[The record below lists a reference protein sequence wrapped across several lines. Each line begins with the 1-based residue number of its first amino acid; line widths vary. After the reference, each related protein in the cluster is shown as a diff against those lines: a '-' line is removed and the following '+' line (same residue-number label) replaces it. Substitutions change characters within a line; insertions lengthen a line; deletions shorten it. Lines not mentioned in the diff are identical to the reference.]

1 MFFCRFQVPWTTVKI
16 ITRLSGYSVSKFQD
30 LSTLIEQIVK
40 AEEADRVTAL
50 NDSIEFGLESGSIA
64 LILEAFPIEERVR
77 LWRALPLELHIDVL
91 TEMRAEVRLS
101 IIDALSEVELKLT
114 LAKLDNLSLIEWA
127 DSLPEEFINEAL
139 ELIEKDELELYDQA
153 NEYEDEELGRWAE
166 RKIITLPFNITVDKA
181 RRLMERYSYDT
192 PQQVYLINRK
202 KQFRGAVNYYEI
214 LRSESD
220 TRLKALAI
228 ENVTTLDSK
237 MELPE
242 AVEALEHSSLPAL
255 PVTDAD
261 QTLIGEVD
269 WQFALSTQ
277 REIYEARLMAGT
289 GMDEGDDL
297 FAPVLKSSQKR
308 GVWLGINLLTAI
320 LASVTIGMFEDVIT
334 QVVALAVLMPIVA
347 SMGGIAGSQTLTL
360 MVRAMALNQITP
372 GNRFA
377 LLKNELGIGSLNGLL
392 WALIIG
398 GLAGLWFQSPI
409 LGGTIALAIIV
420 NIITAALFGVLIPI
434 ALDKLDLDP
443 ALAGSVILTT
453 VTDVVG
459 FFAFLGTASL
469 VML

>member
-1 MFFCRFQVPWTTVKI
+1 MNE
-16 ITRLSGYSVSKFQD
+16 YQD
-30 LSTLIEQIVK
+30 LSFQIEAISKADDEQQIDLLGEYV
-40 AEEADRVTAL
+40 E
-50 NDSIEFGLESGSIA
+50 NGLDEGSIA
-64 LILEAFPIEERVR
+64 IILEAFPVEQRVR
-77 LWRALPLELHIDVL
+77 LWRSLPLEMHIDVL
-91 TEMRAEVRLS
+91 TEMRADVRFS

-127 DSLPEEFINEAL
+127 DSLPDEIISEAL
-139 ELIEKDELELYDQA
+139 RLISRDELELYDQA
-153 NEYEDEELGRWAE
+153 SAYEDDEIGHWAD
-166 RKIITLPFNITVDKA
+166 RKVYTLPFSISLDKA
-181 RRLMERYSYDT
+181 KILLEKYHNDS
-192 PQQVYLINRK
+192 PQHIYLINKAK
-202 KQFRGAVNYYEI
+202 KFRGIVTYTDILLADGKTLLKNLKQEEI
-214 LRSESD
+214 F
-220 TRLKALAI
+220 
-228 ENVTTLDSK
+228 TLNAHQS
-237 MELPE
+237 LSE
-242 AVEALEHSSLPAL
+242 AVEALEHAQLPTVA
-255 PVTDAD
+255 VIDETD
-261 QTLIGEVD
+261 TLVGEID

-297 FAPVLKSSQKR
+297 FAPIIKSSKKR
-308 GVWLGINLLTAI
+308 GLWLGINLLTAI
-320 LASVTIGMFEDVIT
+320 LASITIGLFEDVIS

-377 LLKNELGIGSLNGLL
+377 LLKNEIGIGSINGLL

-398 GLAGLWFQSPI
+398 ALAGLWFQSTMI
-409 LGGTIALAIIV
+409 GATISLAIVV
-420 NIITAALFGVLIPI
+420 NIITAAMFGVLIPI
-434 ALDKLDLDP
+434 TLDKFKLDP

>member
-1 MFFCRFQVPWTTVKI
+1 M
-16 ITRLSGYSVSKFQD
+16 SKFQD
-30 LSTLIEQIVK
+30 LSTLIQQIGQ
-40 AEEADRVTAL
+40 AEEADQVATL
-50 NDSIEFGLESGSIA
+50 NESIETGLEPGAVA
-64 LILEAFPIEERVR
+64 LILEAFPIDDRVR

-91 TEMRAEVRLS
+91 TEMRADVRFS
-101 IIDALSEVELKLT
+101 IINALSEVELKLT

-127 DSLPEEFINEAL
+127 DSLPESIINEAL
-139 ELIEKDELELYDQA
+139 SLIEKDELELYDQA
-153 NEYEDEELGRWAE
+153 NEYADEELGHWAE
-166 RKIITLPFNITVDKA
+166 RKIITLPFNITIGTAKQ
-181 RRLMERYSYDT
+181 LMERYSYDT
-192 PQQVYLINRK
+192 PQQVYLINRN
-202 KQFRGAVNYYEI
+202 KQYRGTVNYFDI
-214 LRSESD
+214 LRGDPD
-220 TRLKALAI
+220 TRLKTLVI
-228 ENVTTLDSK
+228 EAVTVLDSK
-237 MELPE
+237 MMLPE
-242 AVEALEHSSLPAL
+242 AVEALEHSTLPAL

-320 LASVTIGMFEDVIT
+320 LASVTIGLFEDVIA

-360 MVRAMALNQITP
+360 MIRAMALNQITP
-372 GNRFA
+372 GNRFK
-377 LLKNELGIGSLNGLL
+377 LLKNELGIGSLNGIA

-398 GLAGLWFQSPI
+398 GLAGLWFQSPV

-434 ALDKLDLDP
+434 ILDKFKLDP

>member
-1 MFFCRFQVPWTTVKI
+1 M
-16 ITRLSGYSVSKFQD
+16 SKFQD
-30 LSTLIEQIVK
+30 LSTLIEQVVK
-40 AEEADRVTAL
+40 ADEAQQMTLL
-50 NDSIEFGLESGSIA
+50 NESIEHGLEPSAVA

-91 TEMRAEVRLS
+91 TEMRADVRFS
-101 IIDALSEVELKLT
+101 IINALTEVELKLT
-114 LAKLDNLSLIEWA
+114 LAKLDNLALIEWA
-127 DSLPEEFINEAL
+127 DSLPESIINEAL
-139 ELIEKDELELYDQA
+139 ELVEKDELELYDQA
-153 NEYEDEELGRWAE
+153 NQYEEDQLGRWAE
-166 RKIITLPFNITVDKA
+166 RKVITLPFNITTGRA
-181 RRLMERYSYDT
+181 CRLMERHSYDT
-192 PQQVYLINRK
+192 PQQVYLINRQ
-202 KQFRGAVNYYEI
+202 KQLRGVVNYYDI
-214 LRSESD
+214 LRSEPNTS
-220 TRLKALAI
+220 LKSLDNETI
-228 ENVTTLDSK
+228 TVLDSK
-237 MELPE
+237 LPLAE
-242 AVEALEHSSLPAL
+242 AVEALEHSAFPSL
-255 PVTDAD
+255 PVTDED
-261 QTLIGEVD
+261 QTLVGEVD

-297 FAPVLKSSQKR
+297 FAPVMKSSQKR

-320 LASVTIGMFEDVIT
+320 LASVTIGLFEDVIA

-372 GNRFA
+372 GNRLA
-377 LLKNELGIGSLNGLL
+377 LLKNELGIGSLNGLV

-398 GLAGLWFQSPI
+398 ALAGLWFQSPI
-409 LGGTIALAIIV
+409 LGATISLAIIV
-420 NIITAALFGVLIPI
+420 NIITAALFGVIIPI
-434 ALDKLDLDP
+434 VLDKLKLDP

>member
-1 MFFCRFQVPWTTVKI
+1 MNE
-16 ITRLSGYSVSKFQD
+16 YQD
-30 LSTLIEQIVK
+30 LSFQIEAISKADDEQQIDLLGEYV
-40 AEEADRVTAL
+40 E
-50 NDSIEFGLESGSIA
+50 NGLDEGSIA
-64 LILEAFPIEERVR
+64 IILEAFPVEPRVR
-77 LWRALPLELHIDVL
+77 LWRSLPLEMHIDVL
-91 TEMRAEVRLS
+91 TEMRADVRFS

-127 DSLPEEFINEAL
+127 DSLPDEIISEAL
-139 ELIEKDELELYDQA
+139 RLISRDELELYDQA
-153 NEYEDEELGRWAE
+153 SAYEDDEIGHWAD
-166 RKIITLPFNITVDKA
+166 RKVYTLPFSISVDKA
-181 RRLMERYSYDT
+181 KILLEKYHNDS
-192 PQQVYLINRK
+192 PQHIYLINKAK
-202 KQFRGAVNYYEI
+202 KFRGIVTYTDILLADGKTLLKNLKQEEI
-214 LRSESD
+214 F
-220 TRLKALAI
+220 
-228 ENVTTLDSK
+228 TLNAHQS
-237 MELPE
+237 LSE
-242 AVEALEHSSLPAL
+242 AVEALEHAQLPTVA
-255 PVTDAD
+255 VIDETD
-261 QTLIGEVD
+261 TLVGEID

-297 FAPVLKSSQKR
+297 FAPIMKSSKKR
-308 GVWLGINLLTAI
+308 GLWLGINLLTAI
-320 LASVTIGMFEDVIT
+320 LASITIGLFEDVIS

-377 LLKNELGIGSLNGLL
+377 LLKNEIGIGSINGLL

-398 GLAGLWFQSPI
+398 ALAGLWFQSTMI
-409 LGGTIALAIIV
+409 GATISLAIVV
-420 NIITAALFGVLIPI
+420 NIITAAMFGVLIPI
-434 ALDKLDLDP
+434 TLDKFKLDP

>member
-1 MFFCRFQVPWTTVKI
+1 M
-16 ITRLSGYSVSKFQD
+16 SKFQD

-40 AEEADRVTAL
+40 ADEADQITAL
-50 NDSIEFGLESGSIA
+50 NDSIEYGLEPGSVA
-64 LILEAFPIEERVR
+64 LILEAFPIDDRVR
-77 LWRALPLELHIDVL
+77 LWRALPLEFHIDVL
-91 TEMRAEVRLS
+91 TEMRADVRFS
-101 IIDALSEVELKLT
+101 IINALSEVELKLT

-127 DSLPEEFINEAL
+127 DSLPEEIINEAL
-139 ELIEKDELELYDQA
+139 SLIEKDELELYDQA
-153 NEYEDEELGRWAE
+153 NEYEEDELGRWAE
-166 RKIITLPFNITVDKA
+166 RKIITLPFNITVEKA
-181 RRLMERYSYDT
+181 RMLMARYSYDA
-192 PQQVYLINRK
+192 PQHVYLINRC
-202 KQFRGAVNYYEI
+202 KQFRGVVNYHEL
-214 LRSESD
+214 LRGESD
-220 TRLKALAI
+220 IRLNTLAI
-228 ENVTTLDSK
+228 ETVTVLDSK
-237 MELPE
+237 MKLPE
-242 AVEALEHSSLPAL
+242 AVEALEHSALSAL

-261 QTLIGEVD
+261 QTLIGEAD

-297 FAPVLKSSQKR
+297 FAPVMKSSQKR
-308 GVWLGINLLTAI
+308 GVWLGINLITAI
-320 LASVTIGMFEDVIT
+320 FASVTIGLFEDVIA

-360 MVRAMALNQITP
+360 MIRAMALNQITP

-377 LLKNELGIGSLNGLL
+377 LLKNELGIGFLNGLL

-398 GLAGLWFQSPI
+398 GLAGLWFQSTV
-409 LGGTIALAIIV
+409 LGATIALAIIV

-434 ALDKLDLDP
+434 ALDKLKLDP

>member
-1 MFFCRFQVPWTTVKI
+1 MNE
-16 ITRLSGYSVSKFQD
+16 YQD
-30 LSTLIEQIVK
+30 LSFQIEAISKADDEQQIDLLGEYV
-40 AEEADRVTAL
+40 E
-50 NDSIEFGLESGSIA
+50 NGLDEGSIA
-64 LILEAFPIEERVR
+64 IILEAFPVEQRVR
-77 LWRALPLELHIDVL
+77 LWRSLQLEMHIDVL
-91 TEMRAEVRLS
+91 TEMRADVRFS

-127 DSLPEEFINEAL
+127 DSLPDEIISEAL
-139 ELIEKDELELYDQA
+139 RLISRDELELYDQA
-153 NEYEDEELGRWAE
+153 SAYEDDVIGHWAD
-166 RKIITLPFNITVDKA
+166 RKVYTLPFSISVDKA
-181 RRLMERYSYDT
+181 KILLEKYHNDS
-192 PQQVYLINRK
+192 PQHIYLINKAK
-202 KQFRGAVNYYEI
+202 KFRGIVTYTDILLADGKTLLKNLKQEEI
-214 LRSESD
+214 F
-220 TRLKALAI
+220 
-228 ENVTTLDSK
+228 TLNAHQS
-237 MELPE
+237 LSE
-242 AVEALEHSSLPAL
+242 AVEALEHAQLPTVA
-255 PVTDAD
+255 VIDETD
-261 QTLIGEVD
+261 TLVGEID

-297 FAPVLKSSQKR
+297 FAPIIKSSKKR
-308 GVWLGINLLTAI
+308 GLWLGINLLTAI
-320 LASVTIGMFEDVIT
+320 LASITIGLFEDVIS

-377 LLKNELGIGSLNGLL
+377 LLKNEIGIGSINGLL

-398 GLAGLWFQSPI
+398 ALAGLWFQSTMI
-409 LGGTIALAIIV
+409 GATISLAIVV
-420 NIITAALFGVLIPI
+420 NIITAAMFGVLIPI
-434 ALDKLDLDP
+434 TLDKFKLDP

>member
-1 MFFCRFQVPWTTVKI
+1 M
-16 ITRLSGYSVSKFQD
+16 SKFQD
-30 LSTLIEQIVK
+30 LSTLIEQIVQ
-40 AEEADRVTAL
+40 AEEAEQITAL
-50 NDSIEFGLESGSIA
+50 NDSIEYGLEPGAVA
-64 LILEAFPIEERVR
+64 LILEAFPIDDRVR
-77 LWRALPLELHIDVL
+77 LWRALPMELHIDVL

-101 IIDALSEVELKLT
+101 IIEALSEVELKLT

-139 ELIEKDELELYDQA
+139 ELIEKDELDLYDQA

-166 RKIITLPFNITVDKA
+166 RKIITLPFNITVGKA

-214 LRSESD
+214 LRSEED
-220 TRLKALAI
+220 VRLKTLAI
-228 ENVTTLDSK
+228 ETVTVLDSK
-237 MELPE
+237 MELSE
-242 AVEALEHSSLPAL
+242 AVEALEHSPLPAL
-255 PVTDAD
+255 PVTDTD

-320 LASVTIGMFEDVIT
+320 LASVTIGLFEDVIS

-360 MVRAMALNQITP
+360 MIRAMALNQITP

-398 GLAGLWFQSPI
+398 GLAGLWFQSTV

-434 ALDKLDLDP
+434 VLDKLKLDP

>member
-1 MFFCRFQVPWTTVKI
+1 M
-16 ITRLSGYSVSKFQD
+16 SKFQD
-30 LSTLIEQIVK
+30 LSTLIQQIGQ
-40 AEEADRVTAL
+40 AEEADQVATL
-50 NDSIEFGLESGSIA
+50 NESIEVGLEPGAVA
-64 LILEAFPIEERVR
+64 LILEAFPIDDRVR

-91 TEMRAEVRLS
+91 TEMRADVRFS
-101 IIDALSEVELKLT
+101 IINALSEVELKLT

-127 DSLPEEFINEAL
+127 DSLPESIINEAL
-139 ELIEKDELELYDQA
+139 SLIEKDELELYDQA
-153 NEYEDEELGRWAE
+153 NEYADEELGHWAE
-166 RKIITLPFNITVDKA
+166 RKIITLPFNITIGTAKQ
-181 RRLMERYSYDT
+181 LMERYSYDT
-192 PQQVYLINRK
+192 PQQVYLINRN
-202 KQFRGAVNYYEI
+202 KQYRGTVNYFDI
-214 LRSESD
+214 LRGDPD
-220 TRLKALAI
+220 TRLKTLVI
-228 ENVTTLDSK
+228 EAVTVLDSK
-237 MELPE
+237 MMLPE
-242 AVEALEHSSLPAL
+242 AVEALEHSTLPAL

-320 LASVTIGMFEDVIT
+320 LASVTIGLFEDVIA

-360 MVRAMALNQITP
+360 MIRAMALNQITP
-372 GNRFA
+372 GNRFK
-377 LLKNELGIGSLNGLL
+377 LLKNELGIGSLNGIA

-398 GLAGLWFQSPI
+398 GLAGLWFQSPV

-434 ALDKLDLDP
+434 ILDKFKLDP

>member
-1 MFFCRFQVPWTTVKI
+1 M
-16 ITRLSGYSVSKFQD
+16 SKFQD
-30 LSTLIEQIVK
+30 LSTLIQQIGQ
-40 AEEADRVTAL
+40 AEEADQVATL
-50 NDSIEFGLESGSIA
+50 NESIEAGLEPGA
-64 LILEAFPIEERVR
+64 VAILEAFPIDDRVR

-91 TEMRAEVRLS
+91 TEMRADVRFS
-101 IIDALSEVELKLT
+101 IINALSEVELKLT

-127 DSLPEEFINEAL
+127 DSLPESIINEAL
-139 ELIEKDELELYDQA
+139 ALIEKDELELYDQA
-153 NEYEDEELGRWAE
+153 NEYEDEELGHWAE
-166 RKIITLPFNITVDKA
+166 RKIITLPFNITIGTAKQ
-181 RRLMERYSYDT
+181 LMERYSYDT
-192 PQQVYLINRK
+192 PQQVYLINRN
-202 KQFRGAVNYYEI
+202 KQYRGTVNYYEI
-214 LRSESD
+214 LRSDPD
-220 TRLKALAI
+220 TRLKTLVI
-228 ENVTTLDSK
+228 EAVTVLDSK
-237 MELPE
+237 MMLPE
-242 AVEALEHSSLPAL
+242 AVEALEHSTLPAL

-320 LASVTIGMFEDVIT
+320 LASVTIGLFEDVIA

-372 GNRFA
+372 PGNRFKF
-377 LLKNELGIGSLNGLL
+377 LKNELGIGSLNGIA

-398 GLAGLWFQSPI
+398 GLAGLWFQSPV

-434 ALDKLDLDP
+434 ILDKFKLDRLW
-443 ALAGSVILTT
+443 LAR
-453 VTDVVG
+453 
-459 FFAFLGTASL
+459 
-469 VML
+469 